1 MGTRD
6 GSLVETA
13 VGLNVGSLEGTSVGS
28 LDGTM
33 VGLVVGVCV
42 TVGRLVR
49 FTIGLKD
56 GL

>member
-6 GSLVETA
+6 GSFVETV
-13 VGLNVGSLEGTSVGS
+13 VGLSIWSLEGTSVGS

-33 VGLVVGVCV
+33 VVGVCV
-42 TVGRLVR
+42 TVGRLVG
-49 FTIGLKD
+49 FTLGLKD

>member
-6 GSLVETA
+6 GSFVETV
-13 VGLNVGSLEGTSVGS
+13 VGLSVWSLEGTSVGS

-42 TVGRLVR
+42 TVGRLVG
-49 FTIGLKD
+49 FTLGLKD